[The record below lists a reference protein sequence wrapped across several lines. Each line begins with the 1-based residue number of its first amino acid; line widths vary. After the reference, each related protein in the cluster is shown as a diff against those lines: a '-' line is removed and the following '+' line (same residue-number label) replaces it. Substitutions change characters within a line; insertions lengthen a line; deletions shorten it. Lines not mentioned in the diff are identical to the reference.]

1 MIVKIEMAVEAI
13 QEAHRRVRVK
23 KFAQQFSAEIKAAS
37 DAFESFFE
45 HAIRPIAEQI
55 EQKRKAEENNE
66 TGKDGQGR

>member
-13 QEAHRRVRVK
+13 QDAHRRMRAK
-23 KFAQQFSAEIKAAS
+23 KFAKQFAAEIQAAS

-45 HAIRPIAEQI
+45 HTIRPIAEQI

-66 TGKDGQGR
+66 TGEDGQGR